1 MTAPILTT
9 ILFVPLILLI
19 LSGRGDNLIAGYNTA
34 SEKEREQFNMKRLR
48 LVIAGILLATLI
60 LFWISVLM
68 NDKDP
73 YKFIVLIGMFPICF
87 IGIIL
92 ANTWAKKKKLLLLP
106 HTELTSAILLV
117 IEKNMAIRKPQKIFW

>member
-34 SEKEREQFNMKRLR
+34 SKEEREQFNLKRLR
-48 LVIAGILLATLI
+48 WVIAGIMLATII
-60 LFWISVLM
+60 LFWIPILTK
-68 NDKDP
+68 DKDP
-73 YKFIVLIGMFPICF
+73 HKLIVPIGMLPICI

-92 ANTWAKKKKLLLLP
+92 ANTWAKKK
-106 HTELTSAILLV
+106 
-117 IEKNMAIRKPQKIFW
+117 

>member
-34 SEKEREQFNMKRLR
+34 SEKEREQYHIKRLR
-48 LVIAGILLATLI
+48 LVIAGILLATTI
-60 LFWISVLM
+60 LFWIPILM
-68 NDKDP
+68 NNKDP
-73 YKFIVLIGMFPICF
+73 YKLIVLIGMFPVCF

-92 ANTWAKKKKLLLLP
+92 ANTWAKKK
-106 HTELTSAILLV
+106 
-117 IEKNMAIRKPQKIFW
+117 

>member
-9 ILFVPLILLI
+9 ILLVPLTLLI

-48 LVIAGILLATLI
+48 IVIGGMLFLTIIA
-60 LFWISVLM
+60 FWI
-68 NDKDP
+68 P
-73 YKFIVLIGMFPICF
+73 VLIGNQKFIIPMTIALFPMCF

-92 ANTWAKKKKLLLLP
+92 ANTWAKKK
-106 HTELTSAILLV
+106 
-117 IEKNMAIRKPQKIFW
+117 

>member
-1 MTAPILTT
+1 MTVPILTT

-48 LVIAGILLATLI
+48 IVIGGMLFLTIIA
-60 LFWISVLM
+60 FWI
-68 NDKDP
+68 P
-73 YKFIVLIGMFPICF
+73 VLIGNQKFIIPMTIALFPICF

-92 ANTWAKKKKLLLLP
+92 ANTWAKKK
-106 HTELTSAILLV
+106 
-117 IEKNMAIRKPQKIFW
+117 

>member
-48 LVIAGILLATLI
+48 IVIGGMLFLTIIA
-60 LFWISVLM
+60 FWI
-68 NDKDP
+68 P
-73 YKFIVLIGMFPICF
+73 VLIGNQKFIIPMTIALFPMCF

-92 ANTWAKKKKLLLLP
+92 ANTWAKKK
-106 HTELTSAILLV
+106 
-117 IEKNMAIRKPQKIFW
+117 

>member
-1 MTAPILTT
+1 MTAAIFTT
-9 ILFVPLILLI
+9 IVITPLLLLI

-48 LVIAGILLATLI
+48 LVIAGIILATIILI
-60 LFWISVLM
+60 WISILM

-92 ANTWAKKKKLLLLP
+92 ANTWAKKK
-106 HTELTSAILLV
+106 
-117 IEKNMAIRKPQKIFW
+117 

>member
-1 MTAPILTT
+1 MTAAIFTT
-9 ILFVPLILLI
+9 IVITPLLLLI

-34 SEKEREQFNMKRLR
+34 TKEEREQFNMKRLR
-48 LVIAGILLATLI
+48 LVIAGIILATII
-60 LFWISVLM
+60 LFWISILM

-92 ANTWAKKKKLLLLP
+92 ANTWAKKK
-106 HTELTSAILLV
+106 
-117 IEKNMAIRKPQKIFW
+117 

>member
-48 LVIAGILLATLI
+48 LVIAGILLATTI
-60 LFWISVLM
+60 LFWIPILM

-73 YKFIVLIGMFPICF
+73 YKFIVLIGMFPVCF

-92 ANTWAKKKKLLLLP
+92 ANTWAKKK
-106 HTELTSAILLV
+106 
-117 IEKNMAIRKPQKIFW
+117 

>member
-1 MTAPILTT
+1 MTAAIFTNIVIT
-9 ILFVPLILLI
+9 PLLILI
-19 LSGRGDNLIAGYNTA
+19 LSGSGDNLIAGYNTA

-48 LVIAGILLATLI
+48 LVIAGILLATII
-60 LFWISVLM
+60 LFWIPILM

-92 ANTWAKKKKLLLLP
+92 ANTWAKKK
-106 HTELTSAILLV
+106 
-117 IEKNMAIRKPQKIFW
+117 

>member
-48 LVIAGILLATLI
+48 LVIAGILLATTI
-60 LFWISVLM
+60 LFWIPILM
-68 NDKDP
+68 NNKDP
-73 YKFIVLIGMFPICF
+73 YKLIVLIGMFPVCF

-92 ANTWAKKKKLLLLP
+92 ANTWAKKK
-106 HTELTSAILLV
+106 
-117 IEKNMAIRKPQKIFW
+117 

>member
-48 LVIAGILLATLI
+48 MVIGGILFLTIIA
-60 LFWISVLM
+60 FWI
-68 NDKDP
+68 P
-73 YKFIVLIGMFPICF
+73 VLIGNQKFIIPMTIALIPICF

-92 ANTWAKKKKLLLLP
+92 ANTWAKKK
-106 HTELTSAILLV
+106 
-117 IEKNMAIRKPQKIFW
+117 